1 MEKKLKTY
9 VVPNIEFFTMAT
21 DVILNSGEPADG
33 KSFNDYEKDAWF

>member
-21 DVILNSGEPADG
+21 DVILNSVESVDG
-33 KSFNDYEKDAWF
+33 KIFSDYEIDAWY